1 LAILDAEIAAAPS
14 GASPMPASGTSKFL
28 AIEEAIAV
36 QTRSFAGQ
44 KSDASNR
51 AQLELSQPV
60 LAGLIE
66 SPSL

>member
-1 LAILDAEIAAAPS
+1 
-14 GASPMPASGTSKFL
+14 MPAARL

-36 QTRSFAGQ
+36 QTRLLAEQ
-44 KSDASNR
+44 KSDASQK